1 MSARKA
7 EGHKVKTLTLKYY
20 WNYISMFLKNS
31 NEKKT
36 VVTFLKM
43 ILDLITLDSCK
54 LLKCLIFFGAGKE
67 TRTHDRSKWQAG
79 SRTFWVFS

>member
-31 NEKKT
+31 NEKKNCGDIFKNDFRFDY
-36 VVTFLKM
+36 VGFL
-43 ILDLITLDSCK
+43 
-54 LLKCLIFFGAGKE
+54 
-67 TRTHDRSKWQAG
+67 
-79 SRTFWVFS
+79 